1 MSEEAKAGDATMAN
15 TDRNSSNHGN
25 HGCNKRTIAAA
36 VAGVLIALGVALQW
50 VELLFTRFG
59 ADNSWFFATLFGETW
74 NMINVWLS
82 AVPWQQNV
90 QYWPLLL
97 VITGAA
103 LLFSR
108 APRPVAVKSESRTG
122 ARQDA

>member
-1 MSEEAKAGDATMAN
+1 MAN
-15 TDRNSSNHGN
+15 AERNSSNHG
-25 HGCNKRTIAAA
+25 CNGGTIAMAGAA
-36 VAGVLIALGVALQW
+36 LLIALGVALQW
-50 VELLFTRFG
+50 IELLFARFV

-82 AVPWQQNV
+82 AAAWHQDL
-90 QYWPLLL
+90 QYWPMLF

-103 LLFSR
+103 ILFSR
-108 APRPVAVKSESRTG
+108 TPRQAMVRSEARTG